1 MGEQHEA
8 FLRVQQQKQEEQ
20 HRQQQ
25 QRYKGYVNDH
35 TAMGTDQQLYQQ
47 QQQRQQ
53 QEQQELQQQHREQQ
67 QLQQQRQQAQQ
78 QHQQQQQNL
87 QMQQQQQQQ
96 QLHQRYQ
103 SPPPPPPAPP
113 MGAPPSNTSASSTPP
128 SASRNEFMSDEV
140 QNLRAQLEAMKQRND
155 MAEQQSLRSSNSKRG
170 PEPRRASVVSTLKMQ
185 TAASTASLAP
195 SSDISSMIDAIKA
208 RADKD
213 VNALLKKDENPL
225 EGSRVPLPKRR
236 MSRAPMAPQPPQE
249 TETQNQGRKGSVADL
264 TS

>member
-1 MGEQHEA
+1 
-8 FLRVQQQKQEEQ
+8 
-20 HRQQQ
+20 
-25 QRYKGYVNDH
+25 
-35 TAMGTDQQLYQQ
+35 
-47 QQQRQQ
+47 
-53 QEQQELQQQHREQQ
+53 
-67 QLQQQRQQAQQ
+67 
-78 QHQQQQQNL
+78 
-87 QMQQQQQQQ
+87 
-96 QLHQRYQ
+96 
-103 SPPPPPPAPP
+103 

-236 MSRAPMAPQPPQE
+236 MSRAPMAPQAPMVEMQPPQPPQPPQE

-264 TS
+264 TSYMRKVRSKNVQHY